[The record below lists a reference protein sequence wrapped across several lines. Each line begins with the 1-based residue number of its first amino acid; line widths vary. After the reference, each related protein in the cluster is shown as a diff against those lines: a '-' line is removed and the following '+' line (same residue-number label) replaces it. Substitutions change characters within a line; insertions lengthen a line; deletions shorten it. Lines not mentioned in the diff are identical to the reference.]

1 MASPQVCEV
10 HQNLQN
16 INLFPPLAF
25 PLSVS
30 FQPPSM
36 CANEWS
42 EKDLMIDGP
51 HLIG

>member
-10 HQNLQN
+10 HQNPQN
-16 INLFPPLAF
+16 INLFPPSAL

-36 CANEWS
+36 RANDSS